1 MAPRIYI
8 DADACTVKDEAIRVT
23 ARHQLEIFIV
33 SNGGIRPYPDAHV
46 HMVIVPEG
54 PDVADQW
61 IAERAAK
68 TDIVVTSDMP
78 LAVAV
83 IANGATVLR
92 PNGDPLTGANIGGQL
107 ATRDLMADLRA
118 ADPLAVGAGKQGGRP
133 FTKQD
138 RSRFLERLEA
148 IIRQVK
154 A

>member
-8 DADACTVKDEAIRVT
+8 DADACPVKDEAIRVT

-61 IAERAAK
+61 IAERAAE

-78 LAVAV
+78 LAAAV

-148 IIRQVK
+148 TIRQVK

>member
-8 DADACTVKDEAIRVT
+8 DADACPVKDEAIRVT

-78 LAVAV
+78 LAAAV

-148 IIRQVK
+148 TIRQVK